1 MRRRSFKATATG
13 VACAALVAIVVA
25 GCGSSSSSSDPGVTS
40 TSVTFGSHQPLT
52 GPAAPG
58 YSEIAPA
65 SQAFFNY
72 LNAQGG
78 INGRKISLINKND
91 EYNPAKTVNVTHEL
105 VLQGNVFGIFEGLGT
120 PTHTKV
126 VGFLN
131 SSKVPDMFVAS
142 GCPAGTTARPALHVR
157 LAAELH
163 DRGQDP
169 RPVPQA
175 ALRRQEDRRV
185 LPGRRLR
192 TGWPDGMKDEL
203 PASQIVSAQPY
214 QPGGTNVAPQISAIK
229 AAGAEVLV
237 DFTVPIYTA
246 LGQLTSFTLG
256 YKPQLVVSN
265 VGIDPTTVGGLLK
278 TFSKGKAGTELIE
291 GAITDG
297 YLPSVSETSNPWIAL
312 FKKVHEKYDASV
324 PFDGNV
330 EYGMA
335 NAYTLAQALQLAGKT
350 LIARRPDQGG
360 QRIGRQTAGPGLVP
374 IPLLVDRSRRVRGV
388 EMGQVRDGKIVLFGG
403 PLITEPT
410 AGSPITP
417 YTGTR
422 RLPPQAGYRCPSPHR
437 QTAARI
443 GSRRMS
449 VRPAPPGP
457 AELVAHLI
465 HVVRW
470 PSARVPGHLSA
481 VARG

>member
-1 MRRRSFKATATG
+1 MRLRNYMLGAVG
-13 VACAALVAIVVA
+13 VAGAIAFAIALA
-25 GCGSSSSSSDPGVTS
+25 GCGSSSEPGLS
-40 TSVTFGSHQPLT
+40 ATSVTFGSHQPLT

-78 INGRKISLINKND
+78 VNGRKIHLIYKDD
-91 EYNPAKTVNVTHEL
+91 EYNPAKTVTVVHQL
-105 VLQGNVFGIFEGLGT
+105 VLQEKVFGIFEGLGT

-142 GCPAGTTARPALHVR
+142 GCPCWDNGTAQPYTFGWQPNYTIEGKILGQYIKQHFAGKKV
-157 LAAELH
+157 
-163 DRGQDP
+163 GVFYQD
-169 RPVPQA
+169 
-175 ALRRQEDRRV
+175 DDF
-185 LPGRRLR
+185 G
-192 TGWPDGMKDEL
+192 TGGLTGIKYEV

-214 QPGGTNVAPQISAIK
+214 QPGVTNVAPQISAIK
-229 AAGAEVLV
+229 AAGAQVLV

-278 TFSKGKAGTELIE
+278 TYSKGKAGTELIE

-297 YLPSVSETSNPWIAL
+297 YLPSTADLSNPWIAL
-312 FKKVHEKYDASV
+312 FKKIHDQYDASA

-335 NAYTLAQALQLAGKT
+335 NAYTLAQALQLAGKKLT
-350 LIARRPDQGG
+350 RQGLVNAVNTSG
-360 QRIGRQTAGPGLVP
+360 SKLTGPGLVP
-374 IPLLVDRSRRVRGV
+374 FRYSTSVHGGYAGA
-388 EMGQVRDGKIVLFGG
+388 EMGQVRNGQIVLFGG
-403 PLITEPT
+403 PLVTEPT
-410 AGSPITP
+410 PGSPITP
-417 YTGTR
+417 YT
-422 RLPPQAGYRCPSPHR
+422 
-437 QTAARI
+437 AAQ
-443 GSRRMS
+443 
-449 VRPAPPGP
+449 PAPPASG
-457 AELVAHLI
+457 V
-465 HVVRW
+465 
-470 PSARVPGHLSA
+470 SVP
-481 VARG
+481 

>member
-1 MRRRSFKATATG
+1 MRRQSHKVLAVGAI
-13 VACAALVAIVVA
+13 CALAAIVA
-25 GCGSSSSSSDPGVTS
+25 GCGSSSSSVPGVSS
-40 TSVTFGSHQPLT
+40 TSVTFGTHQPLT

-78 INGRKISLINKND
+78 INGRKINLIIKND
-91 EYNPAKTVNVTHEL
+91 EYNPAKTVTVTHEL
-105 VLQGNVFGIFEGLGT
+105 VLNSDVFGIFEGLGT

-126 VGFLN
+126 VGYLN

-142 GCPAGTTARPALHVR
+142 GCACWDNGTAQPYTFGWQPNYTIEGKILGQYIKQHFAGKKV
-157 LAAELH
+157 
-163 DRGQDP
+163 GVFYQD
-169 RPVPQA
+169 
-175 ALRRQEDRRV
+175 DDF
-185 LPGRRLR
+185 G
-192 TGWPDGMKDEL
+192 TGGLTGIKYEL

-291 GAITDG
+291 GAVTDG

-312 FKKVHEKYDASV
+312 FKKVHEKYDASA

-335 NAYTLAQALQLAGKT
+335 NAYTLAQSLQLAGKT
-350 LIARRPDQGG
+350 LTREDLVNAVNSMGSKLS
-360 QRIGRQTAGPGLVP
+360 GPGLVP
-374 IPLLVDRSRRVRGV
+374 FRYSTTVHGGYSGV
-388 EMGQVRDGKIVLFGG
+388 EMGQVRNGQIVLFGG
-403 PLITEPT
+403 PLVTEPT

-417 YTGTR
+417 YT
-422 RLPPQAGYRCPSPHR
+422 
-437 QTAARI
+437 TAQ
-443 GSRRMS
+443 
-449 VRPAPPGP
+449 PAPPASG
-457 AELVAHLI
+457 V
-465 HVVRW
+465 
-470 PSARVPGHLSA
+470 SVP
-481 VARG
+481 